1 MNSRSCALKLLP
13 FFFFDVFLG
22 ANRAGRAPATP
33 AYVLSVAGDAA
44 QDRVLDALERD
55 LGVKLHGVELGGG
68 AVRLVEDA

>member
-1 MNSRSCALKLLP
+1 MFCVSAA
-13 FFFFDVFLG
+13 FFRL
-22 ANRAGRAPATP
+22 APSRAPATP

>member
-1 MNSRSCALKLLP
+1 MTHVVNYLSAPSSAAHYAHRA
-13 FFFFDVFLG
+13 G
-22 ANRAGRAPATP
+22 RAGRAPATP